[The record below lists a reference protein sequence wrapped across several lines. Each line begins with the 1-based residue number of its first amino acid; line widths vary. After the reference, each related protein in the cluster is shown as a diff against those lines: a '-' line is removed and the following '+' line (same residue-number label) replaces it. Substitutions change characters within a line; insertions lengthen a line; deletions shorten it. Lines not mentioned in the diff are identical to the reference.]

1 VTDFEPDFPRARLV
15 VPSPNHDA
23 RVGCERA
30 DILLLHYTGMES
42 TDDALAR
49 LCEPAAKV
57 SSHYLVR
64 ENGEVLQLVPESR
77 RARHAGVSSWEGTT
91 DINSRSVGIEIANPG
106 HDFGYPE
113 FTEPQI
119 DALIDLCRDV
129 VARLAIRKDRV
140 LAHSDVAPSRK
151 NDPGEKFPWARLHAA
166 GVGHWVEPIPIVAG
180 PSLAAGASGAA
191 VEALQSALADYG
203 YGIEVTGAYD
213 AATTAVVTAFQR
225 HFRPH
230 LVDGIADRSTVQT
243 LQALLASRDLSRPIQ
258 SEAF

>member
-1 VTDFEPDFPRARLV
+1 
-15 VPSPNHDA
+15 
-23 RVGCERA
+23 
-30 DILLLHYTGMES
+30 
-42 TDDALAR
+42 
-49 LCEPAAKV
+49 
-57 SSHYLVR
+57 
-64 ENGEVLQLVPESR
+64 
-77 RARHAGVSSWEGTT
+77 
-91 DINSRSVGIEIANPG
+91 
-106 HDFGYPE
+106 
-113 FTEPQI
+113 
-119 DALIDLCRDV
+119 LCRDI